1 MQRIGLY
8 AQRLSAIISFKIEWS
23 KGMIMLA
30 ITGKYTQ
37 EQAEKKLKQQFIK
50 YN

>member
-1 MQRIGLY
+1 MERIGIS

-23 KGMIMLA
+23 KGMIRLA
-30 ITGKYTQ
+30 MIGKYTQ
-37 EQAEKKLKQQFIK
+37 EEAEQKLKRQFIK